1 MIQSD
6 TLGKGSIANLIAF
19 KIFIQNICIGQQ
31 RCTPRC
37 PIKEPFS
44 KCKIISRPTSLFSLN
59 SYVYSKAAA
68 VYPIFNKLRNICLFN
83 KGCKNCVLSVETE
96 GRWGTSHTCQYYKF
110 VDKLHSVI
118 NQYVGNSWRYL
129 R

>member
-6 TLGKGSIANLIAF
+6 TLCKGSVANLIAF

-31 RCTPRC
+31 RCTPKC
-37 PIKEPFS
+37 PIKEPYS
-44 KCKIISRPTSLFSLN
+44 KCKIISRPTSLFNLN

-68 VYPIFNKLRNICLFN
+68 VYPIFNKLRNMCLFN
-83 KGCKNCVLSVETE
+83 KGCKKCALSVE
-96 GRWGTSHTCQYYKF
+96 GRGYRCQYYKF
-110 VDKLHSVI
+110 IDKLHSVI
-118 NQYVGNSWRYL
+118 NRYVGNSWRYL